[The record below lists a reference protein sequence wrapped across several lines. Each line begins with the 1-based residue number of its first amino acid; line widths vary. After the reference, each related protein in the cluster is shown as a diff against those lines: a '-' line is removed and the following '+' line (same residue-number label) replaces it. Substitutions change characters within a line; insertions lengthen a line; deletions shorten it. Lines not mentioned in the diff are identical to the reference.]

1 MTNKKLKVFLAGGVL
16 SFICM
21 SSDAAGENDLWEGL
35 YLQTSG
41 GKNIEFK
48 HSHVPQNNRKA
59 RNGER
64 VSCLVDAPEK
74 DFNFIKNIS
83 AKEVRSVF
91 FKPTAKYAAQ
101 MYELR
106 QVEVKMVFEDNYETK
121 YCYEKNDLLPKSRN
135 LLGGT
140 QFQVSPE
147 LQAGRFYIIEKDYST
162 MSALIKFSK

>member
-1 MTNKKLKVFLAGGVL
+1 MTKKKINVFLAGGIL

-35 YLQTSG
+35 YLQTDG

-48 HSHVPQNNRKA
+48 HSHVPQNIRKA

-83 AKEVRSVF
+83 AKEVRTVF

-106 QVEVKMVFEDNYETK
+106 PMEVKMVFEDNYETK
-121 YCYEKNDLLPKSRN
+121 YCYNENDFFPKSRN
-135 LLGGT
+135 LSGGT

-147 LQAGRFYIIEKDYST
+147 LQAGIFYLVEKDYST
-162 MSALIKFSK
+162 RSALIKFSR